1 MFIIEQ
7 VKLQT
12 LAFMFEKL
20 RAFFE
25 RGLTLTDQHFEFI
38 KAQFHSKKIKKGE
51 VIFREG
57 EIAKYGMFVASG
69 CLRTYIIDNK
79 GKEHIIQFSPE
90 NWWVA
95 DMDSFTTG
103 VQTQYFLDA
112 VEDSELLLCDN
123 ISFTKILEY
132 VPGLAAQYQAGIQKH
147 TAAKNQR
154 IALALS
160 ASAQERYGNFL
171 KAYPSLVQRLPL
183 HMIASYLGITP
194 ETLSRVRRHLCRNH

>member
-1 MFIIEQ
+1 
-7 VKLQT
+7 
-12 LAFMFEKL
+12 MFEKL

-25 RGLTLTDQHFEFI
+25 RGLTITDEHFEFI
-38 KAQFHSKKIKKGE
+38 KAQFNSKNIKKGE
-51 VIFREG
+51 VIYREG
-57 EIAKYGMFVASG
+57 DVAKHGMFVVSG

-95 DMDSFTTG
+95 DMESFTTG
-103 VQTQYFLDA
+103 VPTQYFIDA
-112 VEDSELLLCDN
+112 VEKSELLLCDN
-123 ISFTKILEY
+123 VSFGKILDHI
-132 VPGLAAQYQAGIQKH
+132 PGLAAQYQEGIQKH

-160 ASAQERYGNFL
+160 ATAEERYENFL
-171 KAYPSLVQRLPL
+171 KIYSSLVQRLPQ

-194 ETLSRVRRHLCRNH
+194 ETLSRVRSHLSRKH

>member
-1 MFIIEQ
+1 
-7 VKLQT
+7 
-12 LAFMFEKL
+12 
-20 RAFFE
+20 
-25 RGLTLTDQHFEFI
+25 
-38 KAQFHSKKIKKGE
+38 
-51 VIFREG
+51 
-57 EIAKYGMFVASG
+57 MFVVCG

-79 GKEHIIQFSPE
+79 GKEHVIQFSPE

-103 VQTQYFLDA
+103 VPTQYFLDA

-123 ISFTKILEY
+123 ISFTKILEHI
-132 VPGLAAQYQAGIQKH
+132 PGLAAQYQAGIQKH

-160 ASAQERYGNFL
+160 ATAKERYGHFL
-171 KAYPSLVQRLPL
+171 KTYPSLVQRLPL

-194 ETLSRVRRHLCRNH
+194 ETLSRVRKDLSHNH

>member
-1 MFIIEQ
+1 MFQ
-7 VKLQT
+7 
-12 LAFMFEKL
+12 KL

-25 RGLTLTDQHFEFI
+25 RGFQISDKDFEFI
-38 KAQFHSKKIKKGE
+38 ETQFHAKIVMKGE
-51 VIFREG
+51 LIFREG

-69 CLRTYIIDNK
+69 CLRTYIIDDN

-95 DMDSFTTG
+95 DTDSFTNG
-103 VQTQYFLDA
+103 VPTQYFIDA
-112 VEDSELLLCDN
+112 VEDSELLFCN
-123 ISFTKILEY
+123 KTSFDRILEHI
-132 VPGLAAQYQAGIQKH
+132 PGFAAQYQAGIQKH

-160 ASAQERYGNFL
+160 ATAEERYKNFL
-171 KAYPSLVQRLPL
+171 KTYPSLVQRLPQ

-194 ETLSRVRRHLCRNH
+194 ETLSRVRRHLSQKH